1 MADEKKPKIQK
12 SERISDVDARI
23 ILEAAESLKKK
34 ISYLGESGRKAYLL
48 TQVNRIVQSMKNRG
62 GESKILLA
70 EGDKD

>member
-23 ILEAAESLKKK
+23 ILEAAESLKK

-48 TQVNRIVQSMKNRG
+48 MQVIRIVQSMKNRG